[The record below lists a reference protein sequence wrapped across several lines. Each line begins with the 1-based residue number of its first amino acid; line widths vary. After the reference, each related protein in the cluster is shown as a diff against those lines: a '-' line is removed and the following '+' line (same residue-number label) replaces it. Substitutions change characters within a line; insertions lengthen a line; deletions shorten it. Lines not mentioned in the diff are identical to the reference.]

1 MPGIAVHTP
10 GTGSFFASVDAATWI
25 RLTAKNVPVPLV
37 GPERTSRA
45 LGDGDFERRLK
56 KLGRVLRRQKP
67 GPKKVE
73 TD

>member
-1 MPGIAVHTP
+1 M
-10 GTGSFFASVDAATWI
+10 
-25 RLTAKNVPVPLV
+25 TAKNVPVPLV